1 MTLKSGRLQLLTPH
15 YLRSRVL
22 RPGLIKLSLRLGLA
36 QQMPAWA
43 KLQFLNAGVTPATL
57 DEVLSR
63 INSLESWV
71 DEWEAMGKRREAAGA
86 LALEQ
91 GDTRAAAEH
100 FFQASAAFNF
110 AQYVLFIDISRKR
123 VLHESCVR
131 AFASAAPYL
140 DPPAERVEIPF
151 RRRTIVGYLR
161 LPRGARPAPVVV
173 LFNGTNGVKEEL
185 HKWTDPFLARG
196 LAVLTFDGPGL
207 GQTWHNMKLLADPRP
222 VGDAI
227 LGFLESRLDVDA
239 GAVSFLGKSLGGYL
253 AIRMAAN
260 DARIRAV
267 AAVSAP
273 YSVDIYWNITLAS
286 MRHELATIYGTDE
299 ATMAAWVDRITLAE
313 ALPKLECPLLVA
325 GGGRDIITPGREAW
339 RIFEAA
345 NCERE
350 LIYYPTGAHDCFNVA
365 DDLLPRMSE
374 WIGRQLG
381 ALRPVADG
389 AEDGVPV
396 WMAAEAV
403 DADFAQALRGDD
415 DAGPRW
421 SGRAGATDGA
431 TPASSIAPRAPGL
444 VRPAVNGNGHV
455 AAPRWPWLPLNG
467 APRATKVVYRRVV
480 PPRIQ
485 PAAVRAR

>member
-43 KLQFLNAGVTPATL
+43 KLQFLNAGVTPAML

-63 INSLESWV
+63 ITSLESWV

-91 GDTRAAAEH
+91 GDTHAAAEH

-131 AFASAAPYL
+131 AFAAAAPYL
-140 DPPAERVEIPF
+140 DPPAQRVEIPF
-151 RRRTIVGYLR
+151 RRRTLAGYLR
-161 LPRGARPAPVVV
+161 LPPGERPAPVVV

-185 HKWTDPFLARG
+185 HKWTEPFLARG

-207 GQTWHNMKLLADPRP
+207 GQTWYNMKSLADPRP

-227 LGFLESRLDVDA
+227 LTHLRSRADVDGDSVA
-239 GAVSFLGKSLGGYL
+239 FLGKSLGGYL
-253 AIRMAAN
+253 AIRMAAH

-273 YSVDIYWNITLAS
+273 FSVDIYWNVTLAS

-299 ATMAAWVDRITLAE
+299 ATMSAWVDRITLAE

-345 NCERE
+345 HCERE
-350 LIYYPTGAHDCFNVA
+350 LIFYPTGAHDCFNVA

-374 WIGRQLG
+374 WIARQLG
-381 ALRPVADG
+381 AHAVSDG

-403 DADFAQALRGDD
+403 DPDFAQALRGDG

-421 SGRAGATDGA
+421 SGRAGATEGT
-431 TPASSIAPRAPGL
+431 TPASSNGPLRTPL
-444 VRPAVNGNGHV
+444 VKPAANGNGH
-455 AAPRWPWLPLNG
+455 APRWPWRPANG
-467 APRATKVVYRRVV
+467 HRATKVVYRRVV
-480 PPRIQ
+480 PPRLPTAHIA
-485 PAAVRAR
+485 PA